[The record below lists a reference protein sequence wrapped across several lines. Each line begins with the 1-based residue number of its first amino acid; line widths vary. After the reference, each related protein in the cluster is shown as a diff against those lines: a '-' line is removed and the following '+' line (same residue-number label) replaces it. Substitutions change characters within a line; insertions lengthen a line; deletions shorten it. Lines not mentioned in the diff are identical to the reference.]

1 MKLCILDGSSINP
14 GDLTWAPI
22 EEIAG
27 FRVYDRTEPD
37 EVQNHIADCDGFFVS
52 KVSITREIMEKCPNL
67 KFIGVTATGY
77 DNVDTEAA
85 KDLGIAVC
93 HVPAYS
99 TEAVAQHA
107 FALILELTNLVGSY
121 NASVQAGK
129 WYESKDFTFIERSLT
144 LLDGKSLGIIGYG
157 NIGKRVARIAEAFG
171 MKVNIYSRNKEAA
184 QQSDFLTLHCPLTS
198 ENKAFINKDFIA
210 GMKDGAVFINTARGG
225 LVNEED
231 LAEALKSGK
240 LSAAAVDVLSEE
252 PPKKPHPLIGL
263 PNCILT
269 PHNAWMPKET
279 RQKVIDI
286 CAANLNSYLD
296 GGNLNR
302 IV

>member
-1 MKLCILDGSSINP
+1 MKLTILDAYSINP
-14 GDLTWAPI
+14 GDLSWAPI
-22 EEIAG
+22 EAIGSFTA
-27 FRVYDRTEPD
+27 YDRTAED
-37 EVQNHIADCDGFFVS
+37 EIISHIGDCEGFFVS
-52 KVSITREIMEKCPNL
+52 KCKITRKVMESCPNL

-77 DNVDTEAA
+77 DNVDTQAA

-121 NASVQAGK
+121 NASVQDGK
-129 WYESKDFTFIERSLT
+129 WYTSPDFTFIEGSLT
-144 LLDGKSLGIIGYG
+144 LLDGKTLGIIGYG
-157 NIGKRVARIAEAFG
+157 NIGKRVGRIAEAFG
-171 MKVNIYSRNKEAA
+171 MKVNVYSKDREAA
-184 QQSDFLTLHCPLTS
+184 VKSDFITLHCPLNADT
-198 ENKAFINKDFIA
+198 KGFINKDFISQ
-210 GMKDGAVFINTARGG
+210 MKDGAVLINTARGG

-231 LAEALKSGK
+231 LADALKSGK
-240 LSAAAVDVLSEE
+240 LSAAAVDVISQE
-252 PPKKPHPLIGL
+252 PPAKPHPLIGL

-286 CAANLNSYLD
+286 CAANLNSFLD